1 MVNRFQFLLSS
12 NMACNLYFL
21 RLCLHCA
28 CKLVDYKNVYVRIV
42 FAIHT
47 THPGLM
53 GFNCAWTQYEDV
65 CNGYFISLLLVC
77 LFFLFTISVVTEI
90 FNTFC
95 HMAKKHVILY
105 HTGNRFF
112 SICPWYSQL
121 SSQKP
126 NLICLQVPPC
136 SLTFQDLLPYSR
148 ADSRSC
154 YEVPCC
160 KVLALRC
167 LTVMSM
173 LQGALL

>member
-1 MVNRFQFLLSS
+1 MYAL
-12 NMACNLYFL
+12 
-21 RLCLHCA
+21 
-28 CKLVDYKNVYVRIV
+28 

-77 LFFLFTISVVTEI
+77 LFFSIHHFI
-90 FNTFC
+90 C

-105 HTGNRFF
+105 HTSNRFF
-112 SICPWYSQL
+112 FQSDCPWYSQL

>member
-1 MVNRFQFLLSS
+1 MY
-12 NMACNLYFL
+12 A
-21 RLCLHCA
+21 LCLQYTQ
-28 CKLVDYKNVYVRIV
+28 LILGSWGLIV
-42 FAIHT
+42 HGHNMRMCVTDILYHFSWSASFFYSPFQLSQRSSI
-47 THPGLM
+47 
-53 GFNCAWTQYEDV
+53 
-65 CNGYFISLLLVC
+65 
-77 LFFLFTISVVTEI
+77 LFVIWP
-90 FNTFC
+90 
-95 HMAKKHVILY
+95 KKHVILY